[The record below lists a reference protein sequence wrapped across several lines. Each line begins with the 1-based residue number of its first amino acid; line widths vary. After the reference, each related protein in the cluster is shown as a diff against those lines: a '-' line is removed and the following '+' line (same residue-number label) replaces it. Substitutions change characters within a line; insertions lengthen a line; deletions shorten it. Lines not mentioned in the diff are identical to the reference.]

1 MLDRLFVLVQY
12 VLPQILIS
20 RLAGKLADSRPPA
33 VLKNAVIRWF
43 IGRYGVNMSE
53 AAEAN
58 PDYYPSF
65 NDFFTRALKPGLRPL
80 AGDSGTVISP
90 VDGTLSQLGRIT
102 DDRIFQAKGHC
113 FSLTELL
120 GGDEERARP
129 FRDGEFAT
137 IYLAPKDYHRIHMPL
152 AGKLQEMAYVPGR
165 LFSVNPVT
173 ASAVPRLFARN
184 ERVVSIFD
192 TDAGPM
198 AMVLVGAMIVGSV
211 ETRWAGVVAPTDGR
225 RRVTSSDYR
234 HQSRGIRYQRGEEM
248 GRFRLGSTVI
258 LLFPRGA
265 TSWQQGF
272 RSRDRVQLGQALGEL
287 TNAPPETPAPHGCHP
302 HHI

>member
-1 MLDRLFVLVQY
+1 MLDRIFILVQY

-53 AAEAN
+53 AVEQS
-58 PDYYPSF
+58 PDSYPTF
-65 NDFFTRALKPGLRPL
+65 NDFFTRELRPGLRPL
-80 AGDSGTVISP
+80 AGGHDTVISP
-90 VDGTLSQLGRIT
+90 VDGTISQLGRIT
-102 DDRIFQAKGHC
+102 SDRVFQAKGQS
-113 FSLTELL
+113 FSLTGLL
-120 GGDEERARP
+120 GGDAERAAP
-129 FRDGEFAT
+129 FADGEFAT
-137 IYLAPKDYHRIHMPL
+137 IYLAPRDYHRIHMPL
-152 AGKLQEMAYVPGR
+152 AGRLQEMTYVPGR

-173 ASAVPRLFARN
+173 AAAVPRLFARN
-184 ERVVSIFD
+184 ERVVTLFD

-211 ETRWAGVVAPTDGR
+211 ETRWAGIVAPTTGR
-225 RRVTSSDYR
+225 REVTGSDYR
-234 HQSRGIRYQRGEEM
+234 HQSPGIVYQRGEEM

-265 TSWQQGF
+265 TRWQEAFQ
-272 RSRDRVQLGQALGEL
+272 SRDRVQLGQALAQV
-287 TNAPPETPAPHGCHP
+287 TSAPRETPAPR
-302 HHI
+302 